1 MSKYTIIDDIP
12 YGNHERQR
20 LDMYIPEK
28 VKKDNGVILFIHGG
42 GWHDGDK
49 SIHHK
54 DTKYFSE
61 LGYITATMN
70 YRFVSEELSVFDELD
85 DISSALEQIKKT
97 CEDYGYNVEKVIL
110 SGGSAGGHL
119 SLMYAYTRV
128 KEAPITPVAVC
139 PYCPPV
145 DFSKPDFLVGISG
158 EFEEWKYSIISK
170 CCGYTV
176 TKGTLMNEAQQSA
189 LKRVSPCACVAS
201 DCVPTAVFYGR
212 YDELIPSTHTEEFID
227 LLKKL
232 GVENEVL
239 CYENSGHALDK
250 DPEVAKQSRCIIS
263 EYAEKYL

>member
-1 MSKYTIIDDIP
+1 MSKITIVRDIP
-12 YGNHERQR
+12 YGSHERQR
-20 LDMYIPEK
+20 FDMYIPED
-28 VKKDNGVILFIHGG
+28 VKNGNGVMLFIHGG

-54 DTKYFSE
+54 DTEYFSE
-61 LGYITATMN
+61 AGYITATMN
-70 YRFVSEELSVFDELD
+70 YRFVSDELSVYDELD
-85 DISSALEQIKKT
+85 DITSALVQIKKS
-97 CEDYGYNVEKVIL
+97 CAEYGYSVENVIL

-128 KEAPITPVAVC
+128 GESPLSVVAVC

-170 CCGYTV
+170 CCGCMV
-176 TKGTLMNEAQQSA
+176 TKNTLMNDTQQSA
-189 LKRVSPCACVAS
+189 LKRVSPCSHVSA

-212 YDELIPSTHTEEFID
+212 YDELIPSTHTEDFVD
-227 LLKKL
+227 LLKKF

-250 DPEVAKQSRCIIS
+250 DPEVAEQSRNIITA
-263 EYAEKYL
+263 YAERYL